1 MTLNHLIDFAAGIVA
16 GAMCAR
22 CYYITKAHRRRMRF
36 LPRRV
41 VLLNRERL

>member
-1 MTLNHLIDFAAGIVA
+1 MTLNQLIDFTAGIVA

-22 CYYITKAHRRRMRF
+22 AYYLTKAHRRRMRF

-41 VLLNRERL
+41 CILNRHRL